1 MARKKRKSSKRRGKR
16 KSNKKRRSSKRG
28 GCPRGKIRRKG
39 YTTKRGTRVA
49 SACITDRGAPGK
61 GPKVIDITHEGK
73 LGGPGYLKKS
83 EATRHKLLRK
93 AVDGWGYRSTLGS
106 LNALAVL
113 GKREFSK
120 AELRKVEKDREW
132 LVKKFGGPGSF
143 SRAGNPCMNPE
154 VRRRKNALLR

>member
-1 MARKKRKSSKRRGKR
+1 MARRKRKSKRGGKR
-16 KSNKKRRSSKRG
+16 KSNKRRSSKRG
-28 GCPRGKIRRKG
+28 GCPPGKIRRKA

-61 GPKVIDITHEGK
+61 GPDVIDITHEGK

-120 AELRKVEKDREW
+120 TELRKVEKDRDW

-143 SRAGNPCMNPE
+143 SRPANPCMNPE